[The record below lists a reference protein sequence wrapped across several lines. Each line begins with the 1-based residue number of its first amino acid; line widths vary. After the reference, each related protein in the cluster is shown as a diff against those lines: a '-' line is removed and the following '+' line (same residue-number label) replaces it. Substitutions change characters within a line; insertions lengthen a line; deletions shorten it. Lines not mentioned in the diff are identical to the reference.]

1 MRLWS
6 RCRSDSRA
14 TIRASSVATLVAT
27 IDKSNGYVFQGLR
40 QKHEADGEAEPPE
53 LVYTATRTQ
62 TEDER
67 VMGLQDKYVGTSG
80 EGQHAGETAE
90 TATACAACGGGSSAS
105 GGALQRCSRC
115 HSVKYCSVAC
125 QRRHW
130 QSHKA
135 VCAGGAAGRATES
148 GDQ

>member
-1 MRLWS
+1 
-6 RCRSDSRA
+6 
-14 TIRASSVATLVAT
+14 VATLVAI

-40 QKHEADGEAEPPE
+40 QKHEADGEPEPPE

-67 VMGLQDKYVGTSG
+67 VMGLQDKYVGTTG
-80 EGQHAGETAE
+80 GAQHAGGQHAGETTEA
-90 TATACAACGGGSSAS
+90 ATACAACGGGSSAS

-130 QSHKA
+130 QTHKA
-135 VCAGGAAGRATES
+135 LCAGGAAGSDGIRGS
-148 GDQ
+148 IN